1 MEMEIRKIM
10 GIILLSNITIKI
22 TIILN
27 NITNLPN
34 HHQHLIQNNNQIPT
48 IYKYNTIEAYGNNIC
63 HRISNYYKYLKYKY
77 QTLSA

>member
-1 MEMEIRKIM
+1 MEMESRKIM

-27 NITNLPN
+27 NITNLSN

-48 IYKYNTIEAYGNNIC
+48 IY
-63 HRISNYYKYLKYKY
+63 
-77 QTLSA
+77 